1 MKNNMKKLTKKILGL
16 MMIVIALTLCVNVQ
30 AQAKSKCKIDKVYEG
45 YYISGKSSTSNFRV
59 IVDGKD
65 GMKVFSKQINN
76 KKSFKISLKDE
87 QIKKKDKIT
96 ITIRSLP
103 DYEDLCVKK
112 VKVKAAKWWMKG
124 KNKKKKVAITGYKK
138 SNGKNKYSTLKG
150 GTRYIQVHCLKGYST
165 KIKVNYGKDK
175 SKMLTKGKVKKTKN
189 FNLRN
194 YGISNLKNV
203 ELQIYKGKKCIS
215 TKKYKAKQPD
225 AKNDGNKNDDIPI
238 YNGEVNWGE
247 DNIDKLIAQ
256 VSKSPKYNKMLYKK
270 NEYTIVN
277 ESNERSYGII
287 INPYYSQVQ
296 WYTKS
301 DYNRIVNEIKKYV
314 SESHITNEMSDQEKA
329 YRAARYMINHIDY
342 DIKVEGQTI
351 EQALFEHKT
360 VCAGFS
366 KTYALICRFMG
377 IDCDYVYSPS
387 HAWNYVKMREYYYVT
402 DLTRAYFEVKN
413 GNNSGTFDMFCRY
426 EYISNNN
433 RNNMKDIFKN
443 SEYKKGHPV
452 DTIDY
457 FDRCEKEGK
466 DYLTRL
472 ELSKLPE

>member
-247 DNIDKLIAQ
+247 DNIDKLLAQ

-366 KTYALICRFMG
+366 KTYALICRFVG
-377 IDCDYVYSPS
+377 IDCDYVYSPG
-387 HAWNYVKMREYYYVT
+387 HAWNYVKMDDFYYVT
-402 DLTRAYFEVKN
+402 DLTRAYFSRNMNTGVD
-413 GNNSGTFDMFCRY
+413 DMLQKY
-426 EYISNNN
+426 EYIAEDN
-433 RNNMKDIFKN
+433 RKNIKNIFVSTDYIKSHN
-443 SEYKKGHPV
+443 V
-452 DTIDY
+452 DSMNY
-457 FDRCEKEGK
+457 LERCEKEGK
-466 DYLTRL
+466 NHLTRY
-472 ELSKLPE
+472 ELCHLPE

>member
-1 MKNNMKKLTKKILGL
+1 MKLRKKILGL
-16 MMIVIALTLCVNVQ
+16 MMIVMALTFSVNVQ
-30 AQAKSKCKIDKVYEG
+30 AQAKQKVRLKVNALYENYSKKIKGTSKVKNYKLVITENGTVIHNKNHKKKKFSVKVGKQQRNTTFKIKVVRNGAKYKSVTRKVRAKWWENSRYSNKKGVVKSYKKNASKIELFCKSAYYMNVKIIGTNGNTQKKNNIKKVK
-45 YYISGKSSTSNFRV
+45 IL
-59 IVDGKD
+59 
-65 GMKVFSKQINN
+65 KVEPKIGSIKQIN
-76 KKSFKISLKDE
+76 L
-87 QIKKKDKIT
+87 
-96 ITIRSLP
+96 
-103 DYEDLCVKK
+103 
-112 VKVKAAKWWMKG
+112 
-124 KNKKKKVAITGYKK
+124 AIYKK
-138 SNGKNKYSTLKG
+138 S
-150 GTRYIQVHCLKGYST
+150 
-165 KIKVNYGKDK
+165 D
-175 SKMLTKGKVKKTKN
+175 KTKVATESVKTTSK
-189 FNLRN
+189 
-194 YGISNLKNV
+194 SND
-203 ELQIYKGKKCIS
+203 KGNSKTN
-215 TKKYKAKQPD
+215 TKKD
-225 AKNDGNKNDDIPI
+225 NDST
-238 YNGEVNWGE
+238 EVNWGE
-247 DNIDKLIAQ
+247 DNIDKLLAQ
-256 VSKSPKYNKMLYKK
+256 VEKSPTYKGTLYKL
-270 NEYTIVN
+270 NEYTIFN
-277 ESNERSYGII
+277 KDSNKEYGII

-301 DYNRIVNEIKKYV
+301 DYNRIINEIKKYV

-329 YRAARYMINHIDY
+329 YRAARYIINHIDY

-402 DLTRAYFEVKN
+402 DLTGAYFKVQRKIN
-413 GNNSGTFDMFCRY
+413 CGLFDMFC
-426 EYISNNN
+426 EYDYLSSDNQK
-433 RNNMKDIFKN
+433 NMKDIFKN

>member
-1 MKNNMKKLTKKILGL
+1 M
-16 MMIVIALTLCVNVQ
+16 
-30 AQAKSKCKIDKVYEG
+30 
-45 YYISGKSSTSNFRV
+45 
-59 IVDGKD
+59 
-65 GMKVFSKQINN
+65 
-76 KKSFKISLKDE
+76 
-87 QIKKKDKIT
+87 
-96 ITIRSLP
+96 
-103 DYEDLCVKK
+103 
-112 VKVKAAKWWMKG
+112 
-124 KNKKKKVAITGYKK
+124 
-138 SNGKNKYSTLKG
+138 
-150 GTRYIQVHCLKGYST
+150 
-165 KIKVNYGKDK
+165 
-175 SKMLTKGKVKKTKN
+175 
-189 FNLRN
+189 
-194 YGISNLKNV
+194 
-203 ELQIYKGKKCIS
+203 
-215 TKKYKAKQPD
+215 
-225 AKNDGNKNDDIPI
+225 
-238 YNGEVNWGE
+238 
-247 DNIDKLIAQ
+247 
-256 VSKSPKYNKMLYKK
+256 SKSPKYNKMLYKK

>member
-1 MKNNMKKLTKKILGL
+1 MKLRKKILGL
-16 MMIVIALTLCVNVQ
+16 MMIVMALTFSVNVQ
-30 AQAKSKCKIDKVYEG
+30 AQAKQKVRLKVNTLYENYSKKIKGTSKVKNYKLVITENGTVIHNKNHKKKKFSVKVGKQQRNTTFKIKVVRNGAKYKSVTRKVRAKWWENSRYSNKKGVVKSYKKNASKIELFCKSAYYMNVKIIGTNGNTQKKNNIKKVK
-45 YYISGKSSTSNFRV
+45 IL
-59 IVDGKD
+59 
-65 GMKVFSKQINN
+65 KVEPKIGSIKQIN
-76 KKSFKISLKDE
+76 L
-87 QIKKKDKIT
+87 
-96 ITIRSLP
+96 
-103 DYEDLCVKK
+103 
-112 VKVKAAKWWMKG
+112 
-124 KNKKKKVAITGYKK
+124 AIYKK
-138 SNGKNKYSTLKG
+138 S
-150 GTRYIQVHCLKGYST
+150 
-165 KIKVNYGKDK
+165 D
-175 SKMLTKGKVKKTKN
+175 KTKVATESVKTTSK
-189 FNLRN
+189 
-194 YGISNLKNV
+194 SND
-203 ELQIYKGKKCIS
+203 KGNSKTN
-215 TKKYKAKQPD
+215 TKKD
-225 AKNDGNKNDDIPI
+225 NDST
-238 YNGEVNWGE
+238 EVNWGE
-247 DNIDKLIAQ
+247 DNIDKLLAQ
-256 VSKSPKYNKMLYKK
+256 VEKSPTYKGTLYKL
-270 NEYTIVN
+270 NEYTIFN
-277 ESNERSYGII
+277 KDSNKEYGII

-301 DYNRIVNEIKKYV
+301 DYNRIINEIKKYV

-329 YRAARYMINHIDY
+329 YRAARYIINHIDY

-402 DLTRAYFEVKN
+402 DLTGAYFKVQRKIN
-413 GNNSGTFDMFCRY
+413 CGLFDMFC
-426 EYISNNN
+426 EYDYLSSDNQK
-433 RNNMKDIFKN
+433 NMKDIFKN

>member
-1 MKNNMKKLTKKILGL
+1 MKLRKKILGL
-16 MMIVIALTLCVNVQ
+16 MMIVMALTFSVNVQ
-30 AQAKSKCKIDKVYEG
+30 AQAKQKVRLKVNALYENYSKKIKGTSKVKNYKLLITENGTVIHNKNHKKKKFSVTVGKQQRNTTFKIKVVRNGAKYKSVTRKVRAKWWENSRYSNKKGVVKSYKKNASKIELFCKSAYYMNVKIIGTNGNTQKKNNIKKVK
-45 YYISGKSSTSNFRV
+45 IL
-59 IVDGKD
+59 
-65 GMKVFSKQINN
+65 KVEPKIGSIKQIN
-76 KKSFKISLKDE
+76 L
-87 QIKKKDKIT
+87 
-96 ITIRSLP
+96 
-103 DYEDLCVKK
+103 
-112 VKVKAAKWWMKG
+112 
-124 KNKKKKVAITGYKK
+124 AIYKK
-138 SNGKNKYSTLKG
+138 S
-150 GTRYIQVHCLKGYST
+150 
-165 KIKVNYGKDK
+165 D
-175 SKMLTKGKVKKTKN
+175 KTKVATESVKTTSK
-189 FNLRN
+189 
-194 YGISNLKNV
+194 SND
-203 ELQIYKGKKCIS
+203 KGNSKTN
-215 TKKYKAKQPD
+215 TKKD
-225 AKNDGNKNDDIPI
+225 NDSTDI
-238 YNGEVNWGE
+238 NWGE
-247 DNIDKLIAQ
+247 DNIDKLLAQ

-277 ESNERSYGII
+277 ESDERAYGII

-301 DYNRIVNEIKKYV
+301 DYNRIINEIKKYV